1 MSAALTRRA
10 ASAGLLSL
18 GFGGAASATATP
30 SPRRV
35 VSLGACLDVIL
46 MKVADRGQI
55 AAVSHYARDPQ
66 VSVMAAQAQ
75 SLRYTRETAEEVVAL
90 KPDLVIAS
98 QRTALQAR
106 IALKRLGYRVEE
118 FEVPESVQA
127 SIDQVSRVAALVGH
141 EDRGR
146 ALVARIELALAEA
159 AAPPGSPK
167 LPALIYQHAGLAA
180 GKHTLISQMMERC
193 GLENVAAR
201 YGLKKWGNV
210 SLERLLTDPPQVLL
224 LGEPPAGTPVSSDRI
239 VMHPA
244 LASLEP
250 RMHRINFPPR
260 LLYCGGP
267 VLIQT
272 AGLLSNARRETQR
285 LLAMS

>member
-1 MSAALTRRA
+1 MSADLTRRA
-10 ASAGLLSL
+10 ASASLLALGL
-18 GFGGAASATATP
+18 GGTASAAAAA
-30 SPRRV
+30 PRRV
-35 VSLGACLDVIL
+35 VSLGACLDPIL
-46 MKVADRGQI
+46 MSVADRDQI
-55 AAVSHYARDPQ
+55 AAVSHFARDPRI
-66 VSVMAAQAQ
+66 SVLAVEAQ
-75 SLRYTRETAEEVVAL
+75 SLPYTHETAEEVVAL

-106 IALKRLGYRVEE
+106 TTLKRLGYRVEA

-127 SIDQVSRVAALVGH
+127 SLDQVSRLARLVGH

-146 ALVARIELALAEA
+146 AMVARIERALAEA
-159 AAPPGSPK
+159 APPPGAPR

-180 GKHTLISQMMERC
+180 GKHTLVSEMMERC

-210 SLERLLTDPPQVLL
+210 SLERLLTDPPRVLL
-224 LGEPPAGTPVSSDRI
+224 LGEPPPGAPVSSDRI

-267 VLIQT
+267 TLIQT
-272 AGLLSNARRETQR
+272 AALLANARRETQR
-285 LLAMS
+285 LLGTG